1 MKTLPDC
8 WHLNWKGKQKAAVIN
23 VVCLLISQLS
33 LPTSRTGADW
43 AKSCR
48 HRRNQ
53 RKHFCER
60 SNNAG
65 AGNYDAPAPASDYI
79 RLALTK
85 ISWMAQASG
94 WSVFALAFI
103 FVSNSI
109 QNPGPAPTF
118 SPINQ
123 AAHIT
128 RVPPCGGKKTQIFC
142 LSIVF
147 NCRLRPKIVAF
158 FGQQLSCW
166 NPIGLAAPGLPGSSA
181 RLCCQPW
188 SCTTASAAPFF
199 QTLFLILIHER
210 YCCVFFKRW
219 NLFSNVALWW
229 ILANLTEKDAVYH
242 LPASVAATEVHLTI
256 TIPSFPTFSTS
267 RCTYRL
273 HFYHF
278 QLFDSANAFNT
289 SGRCRSSDVLIARQ
303 KKIFLF
309 KPGPKNSRKVQLW
322 WQINGFFSTR

>member
-1 MKTLPDC
+1 M
-8 WHLNWKGKQKAAVIN
+8 
-23 VVCLLISQLS
+23 ISQLS

-65 AGNYDAPAPASDYI
+65 AGNYDAPAPAPASDYI
-79 RLALTK
+79 CLALTK
-85 ISWMAQASG
+85 ISWMAEASG

-118 SPINQ
+118 SAINQ

-128 RVPPCGGKKTQIFC
+128 RVPPCGGKKHKSSAFQ
-142 LSIVF
+142 LSSIVACARKLSLSSGN
-147 NCRLRPKIVAF
+147 NCRVEIRSVLQPLDYQVARHASTVNP
-158 FGQQLSCW
+158 GAAQLHLLLHFS
-166 NPIGLAAPGLPGSSA
+166 
-181 RLCCQPW
+181 RLCFW
-188 SCTTASAAPFF
+188 SWFMKDIVVSSSKGEIYFRMLHF
-199 QTLFLILIHER
+199 D
-210 YCCVFFKRW
+210 
-219 NLFSNVALWW
+219 

-322 WQINGFFSTR
+322 WQINGCFSTR

>member
-1 MKTLPDC
+1 M
-8 WHLNWKGKQKAAVIN
+8 
-23 VVCLLISQLS
+23 ISQLS

-65 AGNYDAPAPASDYI
+65 AGNYDASASDYI
-79 RLALTK
+79 CLALTK

-118 SPINQ
+118 SAINQ

-128 RVPPCGGKKTQIFC
+128 RVPPCGGKKHKSSAFQ
-142 LSIVF
+142 LSSIVACARKLSLSSGN
-147 NCRLRPKIVAF
+147 NCRVEIRSVLQPLDYQVARHASTVNP
-158 FGQQLSCW
+158 GAAQLHLVLHFS
-166 NPIGLAAPGLPGSSA
+166 
-181 RLCCQPW
+181 RLCFW
-188 SCTTASAAPFF
+188 SWFMKDIVVSSSKGEIYFRMLHF
-199 QTLFLILIHER
+199 D
-210 YCCVFFKRW
+210 
-219 NLFSNVALWW
+219 

-303 KKIFLF
+303 KNLSFQAGTKELQKGSTLMTNQRIFF
-309 KPGPKNSRKVQLW
+309 PPGNRWTEKKR
-322 WQINGFFSTR
+322 